1 MPEALFSD
9 FLILDRSPIVSP
21 ETVARRGRRAAPRT
35 QGPDTPAA
43 TPQETQDAFA
53 EALAEALLKTL
64 SRDATLGAGS
74 QVELN
79 ALAAAVAGVFVG
91 QSVIL
96 RLKSDVA
103 GHRREAVKTFLEKV
117 VRVTGSLETSR
128 QEAAIAKLADV
139 ILPDDLA
146 AARGALAAD
155 NLELRDRFIAQTS
168 PLTSAEVAA
177 QAGHS
182 SSNRYATA
190 ARWKKAGDIFSVHH
204 RGTEYFPAFQFREGR
219 PHPTIR
225 KVLASLPKSL
235 SPWQRAL
242 WFVSTN
248 GWLGD
253 KAPADLLD
261 DPDAVVVAA
270 QREAQAVI
278 G

>member
-1 MPEALFSD
+1 MPA
-9 FLILDRSPIVSP
+9 PK
-21 ETVARRGRRAAPRT
+21 TAARRGRRGGAPKR
-35 QGPDTPAA
+35 GADTSAVIRHKTLDSIAEA
-43 TPQETQDAFA
+43 TA
-53 EALAEALLKTL
+53 EALFPTGSAGELSALL
-64 SRDATLGAGS
+64 
-74 QVELN
+74 E
-79 ALAAAVAGVFVG
+79 AVASVFAG
-91 QSVIL
+91 RSVIL
-96 RLKSDVA
+96 RLNPEVA

-117 VRVTGSLETSR
+117 VRVTGTLEASR

-146 AARGALAAD
+146 TARGALAAD
-155 NLELRDRFIAQTS
+155 NLALRDRFIAQTS

-177 QAGHS
+177 QAGHK

-190 ARWKKAGDIFSVHH
+190 ARWKKTGDIFSVHH
-204 RGTEYFPAFQFREGR
+204 RGTEYFPSFQFRDGR

-225 KVLASLPKSL
+225 KVRAVLPNSL

-261 DPDAVVVAA
+261 DPDAVVAAA
-270 QREAQAVI
+270 QREAQEVI